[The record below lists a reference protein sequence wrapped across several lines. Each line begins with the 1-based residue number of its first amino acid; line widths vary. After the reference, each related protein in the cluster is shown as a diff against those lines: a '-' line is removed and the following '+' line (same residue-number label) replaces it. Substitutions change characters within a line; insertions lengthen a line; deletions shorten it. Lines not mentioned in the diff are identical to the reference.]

1 MKPVAFRATL
11 INILGN
17 TALFFLKLWVA
28 LFSGSVALLSEAFN
42 SLTDIISSVA
52 VFICVRVSG
61 KEADEDH
68 PFGHSR
74 AEPVAGLIVAILAG
88 ILGFEI
94 IRESVATLFS
104 DAAVVVISPLV
115 WAVPLVTIAIKLLMF
130 FYFRSVGKATKSPA
144 IKASAVDSFCDV
156 FTAFAAL
163 LGIVGV
169 YYGYPFLDPL
179 AGILISLWIIYT
191 GYSIGLEN
199 IGYLMGKSPGS
210 ELISAIEGAARF
222 IPGVVGTNTLRAH
235 YVGHFIHVE
244 LHVEVLKDIST
255 LDSHEICVR
264 VEEAIEQ
271 IEAVNKAF
279 IHIDPV

>member
-1 MKPVAFRATL
+1 MKPVALRATL
-11 INILGN
+11 INIAAN

-28 LFSGSVALLSEAFN
+28 LFSGSVALLSDAFN

-52 VFICVRVSG
+52 VFVCVRVSG
-61 KEADEDH
+61 KEADESH

-94 IRESVATLFS
+94 IRESVARFFS
-104 DAAVVVISPLV
+104 DATVVISPLV
-115 WAVPLVTIAIKLLMF
+115 WIVPLVTIVAKLLMF
-130 FYFRSVGKATKSPA
+130 FYFRRVGKATRSPA

-179 AGILISLWIIYT
+179 AGLFISLWIIYT

-199 IGYLMGKSPGS
+199 IGYLMGKSPGP
-210 ELISAIEGAARF
+210 ELISEVEAAART

-244 LHVEVLKDIST
+244 LHVEVAKDIST
-255 LDSHEICVR
+255 FDSHEICVR
-264 VEEAIEQ
+264 VELAIER
-271 IEAVNKAF
+271 IEAVDKAF